1 MAKQSAERKRA
12 LALFNRR
19 VRAAERKGFIF
30 PEGFTGRNLSTYQ
43 LTHSQDYGLYK
54 YAESFQLKGVDNE
67 FGDVISY
74 ADWKRYEA
82 SRLREQA
89 AYRRNVP
96 RVRPPEV
103 RPEDWKPPKPRAP
116 RLTVKTREGLERVIE
131 GAEQRSTQEYWDNRN
146 RQFVENYLKT
156 LNLAYDQKAAGAI
169 REQIRSKPL
178 SWAVRKLT
186 QAQEGYLDI
195 APNALFDSYQGTGV
209 DNMGQL
215 LRFWEVDY
223 NDEVEV
229 EWVDEMLPD
238 E

>member
-30 PEGFTGRNLSTYQ
+30 PDGFNGRNLSTYQ

-54 YAESFQLKGVDNE
+54 YATSFQLKGVDNE
-67 FGDVISY
+67 LGDVISY

-82 SRLREQA
+82 ARLREQA

-96 RVRPPEV
+96 RVPPPEV
-103 RPEDWKPPKPRAP
+103 RPEDWKPPKPRQP

-131 GAEQRSTQEYWDNRN
+131 GADKRSKQSYWDWRN
-146 RQFVENYLKT
+146 QVFVDNYIKT
-156 LNLAYDQKAAGAI
+156 LDLAYDQKAADAI
-169 REQIRSKPL
+169 REKIRSKPL

-195 APNALFDSYQGTGV
+195 APGALFDSYMGTGV

-215 LRFWEVDY
+215 LRFWEVNY
-223 NDEVEV
+223 TDEVEY
-229 EWVDEMLPD
+229 EWVEGMLLED
-238 E
+238 